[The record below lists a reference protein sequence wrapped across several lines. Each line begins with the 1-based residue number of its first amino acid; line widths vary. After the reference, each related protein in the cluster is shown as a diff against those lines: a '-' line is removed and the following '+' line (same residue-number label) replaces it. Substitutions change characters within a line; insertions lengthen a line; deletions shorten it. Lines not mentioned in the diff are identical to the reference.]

1 MAMWIRRVLAVAVFV
16 SAVIH
21 LEQWIV
27 VFRHTAVV
35 GPAMLLNFGGGV
47 VIAGLLLFWHHWA
60 PLALAALF
68 GAATLGA
75 FLTAATVG
83 LFGVHEHW
91 TGWEIFTAAG
101 VEIVAIVVGITGLL
115 AERRRSQAVPRQG

>member
-1 MAMWIRRVLAVAVFV
+1 MWVRRLAAVAVLV

-27 VFRHTAVV
+27 VFRHTPVV
-35 GPAMLLNFGGGV
+35 GPAMLVNFGGGV
-47 VIAGLLLFWHHWA
+47 VIAVLLLVWRRWE
-60 PLALAALF
+60 PLLLAAVF

-75 FLTAATVG
+75 FITAATGG

-91 TGWEIFTAAG
+91 TGWEIFTAAA
-101 VEIVAIVVGITGLL
+101 VEIAAIILGLAGLL
-115 AERRRSQAVPRQG
+115 IERRQSPAAPRERS